1 MTTSPFEKNAHE
13 IYQTISTLWDDSI
26 IPELAN
32 YIKIPNKSVLF
43 DADWKAHGYMDEAM
57 TLIVEWC
64 EKQPIKDMKLEVV
77 ELPGRTP
84 LLFIEIP
91 GQTDETVLLYG
102 HMDKQPE
109 MKGWDA
115 DLGPW
120 KPVIKEDKLYG
131 RGGADDGYAAFA
143 SLTAIA
149 MLQRFQIPHARCIVL
164 IEACEESGSAD
175 LPFYLH
181 QLKNR
186 IGNPNFVICLDSGCG
201 NYEQLWCTTS
211 LRGVIGGELKIEVLK
226 TGLHSGTGIGVIPS
240 LFLILRQ
247 LLNRIEDSQTGTII
261 VDELKVDIPPQY
273 IDQAKKT
280 ADALGSVFFEMY
292 PFLSKVEA
300 VSSNLP
306 ELLLNRTWRPQLSVT
321 GIDGL
326 PSVENAGNV
335 SIPEL
340 TVMLSMRLPP
350 TVDGE
355 KASPL

>member
-1 MTTSPFEKNAHE
+1 MTTSPFEKKAHE

-211 LRGVIGGELKIEVLK
+211 LRGVIGSELKIEVLK
-226 TGLHSGTGIGVIPS
+226 TGLHSGTGSGIIPS
-240 LFLILRQ
+240 PFLILRQ

-261 VDELKVDIPPQY
+261 VDELKVDIPLNISIKLKKRLTLWGAFSLKCIPFYLRLRRFPQ
-273 IDQAKKT
+273 I
-280 ADALGSVFFEMY
+280 F
-292 PFLSKVEA
+292 P
-300 VSSNLP
+300 NCC
-306 ELLLNRTWRPQLSVT
+306 
-321 GIDGL
+321 
-326 PSVENAGNV
+326 
-335 SIPEL
+335 
-340 TVMLSMRLPP
+340 
-350 TVDGE
+350 
-355 KASPL
+355 